1 MPKANGRAE
10 VEQGRSV
17 GVCVVFGQ
25 DLSAPRCLI
34 LMVTIT
40 RLCSGIEQRR
50 EAFNVVLMRCA
61 HGLKLGLQMR
71 VAHLRQ

>member
-1 MPKANGRAE
+1 MPKENGQTE
-10 VEQGRSV
+10 VEKGRSA
-17 GVCVVFGQ
+17 GVCVVVQ

-40 RLCSGIEQRR
+40 RLCSDIEQRR
-50 EAFNVVLMRCA
+50 EALDVVLMRCA
-61 HGLKLGLQMR
+61 HGLKLSLQMR